1 MRKPWLLL
9 LLLAFN
15 AHAKDLELKTKLT
28 NVTVFQSGA
37 QVTRVGSLSLP
48 AGEHEVVIRDAT
60 SLLKKESIQVKGE
73 GNFTILSVNHQV
85 DLRDQDMD
93 KLKANEL
100 EAKQKNLMRQME
112 DLSVKIE
119 VLRNEE
125 SVINNMQQVTPR
137 TEGITV
143 EQVSKA
149 QELVRVKLTSIKNDK
164 LALSR
169 QMEDLYDEH
178 QKVMQQLTAIR
189 TPKQN
194 VSYEIVVKVLVK
206 TETKGD
212 FSLSYIVPNA
222 RWYPSY
228 DLRVKSIDQPL
239 VIDYKA
245 NVTQQTGED
254 WTDVKL
260 KLSTGDPSESSQK
273 PVVSTWLL
281 YLNQH
286 YVQPR
291 QQNNFYRYTD
301 AKFTKVNGTVMDRQ
315 TGEPLPFCP
324 VMVYGTNIGATTDAD
339 GNFNLVLPENAST
352 LNLRYLGYNEK
363 NVAIKGSPMKIY
375 LQPSNVT
382 LNEVSVINDQEG
394 SDADVQTGGVPAQY
408 GDLTNGLVNISED
421 KKGLYFSNRRE
432 TSGTTGWDF
441 NQDGIT
447 DKIEAG
453 SVSVAPSMNIV
464 STEFVIDEKYT
475 ILSDPKN
482 IIVSIQSIQANAG
495 YQYYCAP
502 RLEKDVFLTAQM
514 TDWEQYNLLE
524 GQANVFFEGT
534 FIGSTVLD
542 TRFLTDTLEISLGR
556 DKSVKVERKKS
567 KEYNKRQT
575 LGSNNIAY
583 RYWEIAVRNGKQQ
596 PVNIMIEDQFPLSAD
611 SKIEVKR
618 ESKGDGKLDD
628 KTGIVTWT
636 FDKLTS
642 SETKNTELKYSV
654 KYPKG
659 TFIGLD

>member
-9 LLLAFN
+9 LLLAYN

-37 QVTRVGSLSLP
+37 QVTRNGSLNLP
-48 AGEHEVVIRDAT
+48 VGEHDVVIRDAT

-100 EAKQKNLMRQME
+100 EVKQKNLMRQME

-149 QELVRVKLTSIKNDK
+149 QELVRLKLTSIKNDK

-169 QMEDLYDEH
+169 QMEELFDQH

-189 TPKQN
+189 TPKQH
-194 VSYEIVVKVLVK
+194 VSYEIIVRVLVK
-206 TETKGD
+206 NETRGD
-212 FSLSYIVPNA
+212 FSLTYIVPNA

-228 DLRVKSIDQPL
+228 DLRVKSIDQPM

-291 QQNNFYRYTD
+291 KQNNFYRYTD

-315 TGEPLPFCP
+315 TGEPLAFCP
-324 VMVYGTNIGATTDAD
+324 VMVYGTNIGATTDGD
-339 GNFNLVLPENAST
+339 GNFNLILPENANT

-363 NVAIKGSPMKIY
+363 NVSIKGSPMKIY
-375 LQPSNVT
+375 LQPNNVKQG
-382 LNEVSVINDQEG
+382 EVAVISDEEQVEDVSVLTN
-394 SDADVQTGGVPAQY
+394 GVPANY
-408 GDLTNGLVNISED
+408 GDVNGGVLDVTKSEGQ
-421 KKGLYFSNRRE
+421 KLYFSNGRE
-432 TSGTTGWDF
+432 TSTTTGWDYAEK
-441 NQDGIT
+441 N
-447 DKIEAG
+447 IEAG
-453 SVSVAPSMNIV
+453 NVSVAPSMNIV
-464 STEFVIDEKYT
+464 STEFTIDEKYT

-482 IIVSIQSIQANAG
+482 IIVSVQSIQANAG

-567 KEYNKRQT
+567 KEYNKRQA

-596 PVNIMIEDQFPLSAD
+596 PVNILIEDQFPLSAD

-618 ESKGDGKLDD
+618 ESKGEGKLDD
-628 KTGIVTWT
+628 RTGIVTWT
-636 FDKLTS
+636 YEKLTPN
-642 SETKNTELKYSV
+642 ETKNTELKYNV

-659 TFIGLD
+659 TFVGLD

>member
-1 MRKPWLLL
+1 MKKLWLVP

-15 AHAKDLELKTKLT
+15 AHAKDLELKTKIT

-37 QVTRVGSLSLP
+37 QVTRTGSLTLP
-48 AGEHEVVIRDAT
+48 SGEHEVVIHDAT

-85 DLRDQDMD
+85 DLREQNMD
-93 KLKANEL
+93 KSKTAEL

-125 SVINNMQQVTPR
+125 GVINNMQQVTPA

-143 EQVSKA
+143 EQVGKA
-149 QELVRVKLTSIKNDK
+149 QELVRVKLSSIKNDK
-164 LALSR
+164 LLLSR
-169 QMEDLYDEH
+169 QMEELYEQY
-178 QKVMQQLTAIR
+178 QKVTQQLTAIR

-194 VSYEIVVKVLVK
+194 VRYEIVVRVLVK

-212 FSLSYIVPNA
+212 FSLTYIVPNA

-228 DLRVKSIDQPL
+228 DLRVKNIAEPM

-273 PVVSTWLL
+273 PIVSPWLL

-291 QQNNFYRYTD
+291 QQSNFYRYTD
-301 AKFTKVNGTVMDRQ
+301 AKFTKVNGTVLDRQ

-339 GNFNLVLPENAST
+339 GNFNLILPENASY
-352 LNLRYLGYNEK
+352 LNLKYLGYTEK
-363 NVAIKGSPMKIY
+363 NVPIKASPMKIY
-375 LQPSNVT
+375 LQPSNT
-382 LNEVSVINDQEG
+382 KLAEVSIINEQEAG
-394 SDADVQTGGVPAQY
+394 EVSAEDPQFSQFTPK
-408 GDLTNGLVNISED
+408 VNERE
-421 KKGLYFSNRRE
+421 KLYFSNGRKYGE
-432 TSGTTGWDF
+432 NDITTTING
-441 NQDGIT
+441 NVE
-447 DKIEAG
+447 KIEAG
-453 SVSVAPSMNIV
+453 NVSVAPSMNIV
-464 STEFVIDEKYT
+464 STEFVIEEKYT

-514 TDWEQYNLLE
+514 IDWEQYNLLE

-567 KEYNKRQT
+567 KEFNKRQA

-583 RYWEIAVRNGKQQ
+583 RYWDIAVRNGKQQ

-636 FDKLTS
+636 YDKLIP

>member
-1 MRKPWLLL
+1 MRKSWLLL

-15 AHAKDLELKTKLT
+15 ARAKDLELKTKLT

-37 QVTRVGSLSLP
+37 QVTRSGSLNLP

-93 KLKANEL
+93 KVKANEL

-125 SVINNMQQVTPR
+125 EVINNMQQVTPR

-149 QELVRVKLTSIKNDK
+149 QELVRVKLTSIKNEK

-206 TETKGD
+206 NETKGD

-228 DLRVKSIDQPL
+228 DLRVQRIDQPL

-260 KLSTGDPSESSQK
+260 KLSTGDPSESSEK
-273 PVVSTWLL
+273 PFVSTWLL
-281 YLNQH
+281 YLNQY
-286 YVQPR
+286 YVQPH

-301 AKFTKVNGTVMDRQ
+301 AKFTKVNGTVMDKQ

-339 GNFNLVLPENAST
+339 GNFNLVLPENANT
-352 LNLRYLGYNEK
+352 LNLRYLGYTEK
-363 NVAIKGSPMKIY
+363 NVSIKASPMKIY
-375 LQPSNVT
+375 LQPANYKLGEVSVVSDEEGT
-382 LNEVSVINDQEG
+382 DVSVIN
-394 SDADVQTGGVPAQY
+394 GGTPANY
-408 GDLTNGLVNISED
+408 GDLTSGLVNISED
-421 KKGLYFSNRRE
+421 QQKFYFSSRRAA
-432 TSGTTGWDF
+432 TTGWDYDK
-441 NQDGIT
+441 DGIT

-453 SVSVAPSMNIV
+453 NISVAPSMNIV

-567 KEYNKRQT
+567 KEFNKRQT
-575 LGSNNIAY
+575 LGGNNIAY

-596 PVNIMIEDQFPLSAD
+596 PVNILVEDQFPLSAD

-636 FDKLTS
+636 YEKLAP